1 MNHHHRL
8 SPPWYISLS
17 ITTEF
22 SPKALS
28 LSLIT
33 CLISPIMRSCLK
45 PSPKHLYR

>member
-28 LSLIT
+28 FADYLPDLT
-33 CLISPIMRSCLK
+33 DHEELFETIS
-45 PSPKHLYR
+45 